1 MELHI
6 QLHGKE
12 YLEELDTLGLKYPGI
27 AERVIGDSLV
37 CVMKLLL
44 AYPLSIYL
52 AEITG
57 IDFTNDL
64 PVINPDYL
72 RNKEAILDAASM
84 YIDKDDNIA
93 AIEVLKNF
101 SFRKGKI
108 TDLIQTTNGIELV
121 IDIRK

>member
-72 RNKEAILDAASM
+72 RNKEAILDAAST

-101 SFRKGKI
+101 SRRKGKI

>member
-44 AYPLSIYL
+44 AYPLSLYL

-72 RNKEAILDAASM
+72 RNKEAILDAASK

>member
-72 RNKEAILDAASM
+72 RNKEAILDVAST

-101 SFRKGKI
+101 SRRKGNI
-108 TDLIQTTNGIELV
+108 TDLKPTTNGIELV

>member
-27 AERVIGDSLV
+27 SERVIGDSLV
-37 CVMKLLL
+37 CVMKLTL
-44 AYPLSIYL
+44 AYPLSVYL
-52 AEITG
+52 SEVTG
-57 IDFTNDL
+57 TDFTNSL

-72 RNKEAILDAASM
+72 RNKEAIMDIAST
-84 YIDKDDNIA
+84 YIDKEDNQV

-101 SFRKGKI
+101 SRRKGNI
-108 TDLIQTTNGIELV
+108 TDLKSTTNGIELV